1 MKWDK
6 CKIFTTMSRS
16 PLKNIDEMF
25 KCINDACDP
34 NFYTVEQIG
43 KSSNID
49 TDESIIRFVI
59 TSKDL
64 SICSYSRCHYMKIGN
79 SYGID
84 QAYISFNNLYYKN
97 IYNVNEMITCIDD
110 YLREYSINYRTFKK

>member
-1 MKWDK
+1 
-6 CKIFTTMSRS
+6 MSRS
-16 PLKNIDEMF
+16 PLTNIDEMF
-25 KCINDACDP
+25 KVISDAC
-34 NFYTVEQIG
+34 NTEFYKVELLD
-43 KSSNID
+43 KNDRNIN
-49 TDESIIRFVI
+49 TGESISRFVI

-64 SICSYSRCHYMKIGN
+64 SIWSYSRCHYMKIWN
-79 SYGID
+79 SYGSD